1 MKRLMLLLREVLLDR
16 GTWCHTS
23 TIRDFKRIS
32 SRVEHEGLSFLTI
45 TLPNFGSDLQK
56 GLDQGFVDR
65 HLFKGFPW
73 KGGLPLFLG
82 GFLDLVFDR
91 KTGRLLDV
99 PDVDAIQAIRQ
110 ITLMFAKINLP
121 CSQTRERAAI
131 TRYVECEQEVRRS
144 DAALTDP
151 ERDQFERVGRLLWS
165 DVLQA
170 VDEDIYYGRLI
181 PKHGPGATADKLSG
195 NRKFCQTEW
204 TQRLEQV
211 FPSGESLLPNW
222 RYFEHLDRVEL
233 LEPGDERPVR
243 VITVPKTLKT
253 PRIIAIEPTCMQYS
267 QQGVLEAIV
276 PYVES
281 GDTTYHAGV
290 VGFTDQV
297 PNQVLARRGSLD
309 GNLATLDLSEASDR
323 VSNQHVRLLVR
334 RMPHLAEALDA
345 TRSRKADVPGHGVL
359 RLAKFASMG
368 SALCFPLEAMVF
380 ATIIFCGIEQGLNR
394 RLTKKDV
401 KSFVGQVRVYGDDI
415 IVPVDHVV
423 GVIGKLETFGFR
435 VNPDKSFW
443 TGRFRESCGR
453 EFYDGHD
460 VSVVR
465 VRELLP
471 TSHQDVPGL
480 VSTVSL
486 RNQLYQAG
494 YCGVVEHLDGI
505 LDRLIPWPNVAPT
518 SPVLGRHS
526 FLGYD
531 IQRMCPD
538 LHRPLVKGYVVSSS
552 IPKNSLGDT
561 GALLKWFLKR
571 GSQPFADVDHLE
583 RSGRPQSVDIKL
595 RWAPSH

>member
-1 MKRLMLLLREVLLDR
+1 MLLLREVLLDR

-56 GLDQGFVDR
+56 GLDQGFADR

-494 YCGVVEHLDGI
+494 YWGVVEHLDGI